1 MSEQNEQDLPQGTAT
16 PAETEKPKTT
26 FVKITR
32 EQFDKVLR
40 YGADAFLQNQ
50 LPKMTA
56 EQLANMDTWVR
67 TVRAQKAANVYLTFP
82 VRQTKQEAAGNLYLK
97 ALSRIQV
104 RVREIRALAEA
115 QAEFTTPAAVAAPEA
130 VAA

>member
-1 MSEQNEQDLPQGTAT
+1 MQEQNEQAQEAPAT
-16 PAETEKPKTT
+16 PEKPKTS

-32 EQFDKVLR
+32 EQFDQELR
-40 YGADAFLQNQ
+40 YGADAFLTNQ
-50 LPKMTA
+50 LPNLTA
-56 EQLANMDTWVR
+56 DQLTNMDAWVR
-67 TVRAQKAANVYLTFP
+67 GLRVQKGANTYLTFP

-104 RVREIRALAEA
+104 RVREIRAAAEA
-115 QAEFTTPAAVAAPEA
+115 QLQFTTPAAAPAMAEA